1 MEIFNDSVKFFIS
14 VISILN
20 PIGAIPIFMGLTRY
34 YSQEDVS
41 RIATNCAFA
50 VFVTLFLSGLL
61 GDEVLKFFGIQ
72 LASFRVGGGILIAFM
87 ALSMLRGEKTDIKI
101 SQDEIER
108 QAQIREIG
116 IVPLAIPM
124 LAGPGS
130 ISNVIIQADYFIT
143 FYHWV
148 GAVIC
153 LALIAIILKLIL
165 TFSRTI
171 RDKIGQI
178 AINVSTRIFGLILM
192 AVAIEHITKGIKVI
206 FNL

>member
-1 MEIFNDSVKFFIS
+1 MEVFNDTTKFFIS

-20 PIGAIPIFMGLTRY
+20 PIGAIPIFMALTRY
-34 YSQEDVS
+34 YSQEDVG
-41 RIATNCAFA
+41 RISSNCAIA
-50 VFVTLFLSGLL
+50 VFVTLLASCLF
-61 GDEVLKFFGIQ
+61 GDEILGFFGIQ
-72 LASFRVGGGILIAFM
+72 LASFRVGGGVLIASM
-87 ALSMLRGEKTDIKI
+87 AFSMLKGEKTEIKI

-130 ISNVIIQADYFIT
+130 ISNAIIQADAISSYK
-143 FYHWV
+143 HWIGV
-148 GAVIC
+148 VIA
-153 LALIAIILKLIL
+153 LLVVALIIKTIL

-178 AINVSTRIFGLILM
+178 AINVSTRVFGLILM
-192 AVAIEHITKGIKVI
+192 AIAVEHVTKGIKVI
-206 FNL
+206 FKL